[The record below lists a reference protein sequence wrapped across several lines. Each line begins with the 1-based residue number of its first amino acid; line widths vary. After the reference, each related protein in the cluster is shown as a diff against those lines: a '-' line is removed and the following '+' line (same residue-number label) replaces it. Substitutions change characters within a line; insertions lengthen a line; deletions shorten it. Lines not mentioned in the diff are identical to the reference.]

1 MARPNVT
8 HGAPETP
15 TQALIKDANRI
26 VYVTDGRGRSIGV
39 RRLSMSVV
47 RRLAKFLPPELS
59 IRSDYVSQAR
69 VAGCVVSIDGANT
82 DLFENGVMEG
92 AMRPDIPIDALIDRL
107 DTDGFNAVGQALLD
121 NFRSASTKDDLK
133 NSSPIPTEE

>member
-8 HGAPETP
+8 HGASETP
-15 TQALIKDANRI
+15 TQTLIKDANRI
-26 VYVTDGRGRSIGV
+26 VYVTDDRGRSIGV

-47 RRLAKFLPPELS
+47 RRLAKFLPPELADK
-59 IRSDYVSQAR
+59 IGYLNQAR

-92 AMRPDIPIDALIDRL
+92 AIRPDIPIDALIDRL
-107 DTDGFNAVGQALLD
+107 DMDGFDAVNVAWKA
-121 NFRSASTKDDLK
+121 FAPAVTKDDLK
-133 NSSPIPTEE
+133 NSSPIPTEG